1 MRVVTFK
8 IDDSLLDEL
17 DKFCAQAGLPRS
29 ECIRQAI
36 KQMLR
41 NGLTIK
47 PMKFVRRKKVI
58 LT

>member
-1 MRVVTFK
+1 LRVVTFK

-17 DKFCAQAGLPRS
+17 DRFCTQAGLPRS

>member
-1 MRVVTFK
+1 LRVVTFK
-8 IDDSLLDEL
+8 IDDALLYEL
-17 DKFCAQAGLPRS
+17 DKFCTQAGLPRS

-47 PMKFVRRKKVI
+47 PIKYIKRRKVV